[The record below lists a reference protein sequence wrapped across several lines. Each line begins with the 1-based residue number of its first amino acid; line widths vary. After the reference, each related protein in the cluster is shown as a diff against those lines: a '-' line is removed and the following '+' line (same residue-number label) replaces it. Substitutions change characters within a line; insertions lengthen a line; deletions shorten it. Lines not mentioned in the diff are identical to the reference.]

1 MGRAEA
7 AERDLE
13 QEYRASERMAV
24 DEAEERAEAEAA
36 AWRREGALQAALEAV
51 QARAA
56 AGKAGEAGGAGGQLL
71 TYLPTLG
78 V

>member
-56 AGKAGEAGGAGGQLL
+56 AAGEAGEAGGQLL

>member
-1 MGRAEA
+1 
-7 AERDLE
+7 
-13 QEYRASERMAV
+13 MAV

-56 AGKAGEAGGAGGQLL
+56 AAGEAGGQLL
-71 TYLPTLG
+71 TYPPTLG
-78 V
+78 I

>member
-56 AGKAGEAGGAGGQLL
+56 AAGAAGEGGAQLL
-71 TYLPTLG
+71 TFSPSLG